1 MQIRVVI
8 TTTTFKYLDS
18 FFPFVKPRVFV
29 TRRIPET
36 GIRLLQKHCQVKIY
50 PKDHVISKQELIKE
64 VKKCDALLCLLT
76 DTIDKEIID
85 ANPKLKIISN
95 YAIGFNNIAVAY
107 ATKKGI
113 PVTNTPGRAI
123 VDAVAEHTIA
133 LMFAITK
140 RICEADQF
148 TRKGKYRGWEPQLL
162 VGMELVGKTIGI
174 IGLGRIGSGVAKRS
188 RAMGMKAVYSEIKRN
203 VAFENEFEAQYL
215 SLPELLRSSDVVSL
229 HVPLLPAT
237 HHLIGKKELA
247 IMKKDAYLINT
258 SRGPVVDEKALVQA
272 LKKKQIAG
280 AGIDVYEFEP
290 KLAPG
295 LANLPNVVLTP
306 HIASATIEARSEMSL
321 DAAENIL
328 AVLHGKKPKMLLN
341 PEVYAHER

>member
-1 MQIRVVI
+1 M
-8 TTTTFKYLDS
+8 
-18 FFPFVKPRVFV
+18 KPRVFV

-36 GIRLLQKHCQVKIY
+36 GIQLLRRHCQVKIY
-50 PKDHVISKQELIKE
+50 PKDQVIPTKELIKE
-64 VKKCDALLCLLT
+64 VKQCDALLCLLT
-76 DTIDKEIID
+76 DTINKEVID
-85 ANPKLKIISN
+85 ANPRLKIISN
-95 YAIGFNNIAVAY
+95 YAIGFNNIDVVY

-123 VDAVAEHTIA
+123 VDAVAEHTVA

-162 VGMELVGKTIGI
+162 LGMELVGKTIGI
-174 IGLGRIGSGVAKRS
+174 VGLGRIGAGVAKRS
-188 RAMGMKAVYSEIKRN
+188 RAMGMNVVYSDITRN
-203 VAFENEFEAQYL
+203 LAFESEFKAQYL
-215 SLPELLRSSDVVSL
+215 FLPALLKGSDVVSL
-229 HVPLLPAT
+229 HVPLLPTT
-237 HHLIGKKELA
+237 HHLIGKKELSL
-247 IMKKDAYLINT
+247 MKRTAYLINT
-258 SRGPVVDEKALVQA
+258 SRGPVIDEKALVQA

-290 KLAPG
+290 TLTPG
-295 LANLPNVVLTP
+295 LTTLSNVVLTP

-328 AVLHGKKPKMLLN
+328 AVLQGKKPKMLVN
-341 PEVYAHER
+341 PEVYGRK